1 MDDASRRLR
10 EAFDPERF
18 RALGHQVIDQLADH
32 LAAAEGSQIPALP
45 WRDPDDVLSDWP
57 AMFPGDEP
65 LLDLLARYVAG
76 ANHLHHPGYVGHQVT
91 SPLPEAALSVL
102 TWALLN
108 SGPVVYEMGPASVAI
123 ERAVVGWMT
132 QQLGWPDGADGVFTS
147 GGSAGNLTALLAAR
161 QAKAGYDVWGEGE
174 PGHRGL
180 AVLVAETAHYSV
192 SRALQ
197 VMGLGRRGAVAV
209 ACDEHYR
216 MRPEELQPAFEQ
228 AIADGLKPIAV
239 VASSCC
245 TPTGSFDPL
254 PAIADF
260 CERQDLWLHVD
271 GAHGAPA
278 ILSDAYRHYLDGIER
293 VDSLVWDTHKM
304 MLIPSV
310 STAVLFREGQR
321 SYESFAQSASY
332 LFAGRDPRDE
342 WFNLGTRTLE
352 CTKPALALP
361 LYAALATRGP
371 KFFGDYVT
379 DRFDLGRW
387 FGQRLA
393 EEPGFERPVAP
404 DGNIVCFRWLPPEPV
419 DDRDALQAEI
429 RHRILASGQFHLVQ
443 TQLRNGL
450 HLRVTIINPLTGRE
464 ELEALLAQVRQV
476 GQAVVASGAT
486 DA

>member
-10 EAFDPERF
+10 EAFDPQRF
-18 RALGHQVIDQLADH
+18 RTLGHALIDRLADH
-32 LAAAEGSQIPALP
+32 LVRAEGGEIPALP
-45 WRDPDDVLSDWP
+45 WREPDDILADWP
-57 AMFPGDEP
+57 ARFPGGEALP
-65 LLDLLARYVAG
+65 ELWERYLAG

-102 TWALLN
+102 TAALLN
-108 SGPVVYEMGPASVAI
+108 SGPVVYEMGPAAVAI
-123 ERAVVGWMT
+123 ERAVIGWLT
-132 QQLGWPDGADGVFTS
+132 AQLGWPESADGVFTS

-161 QAKAGYDVWGEGE
+161 QAKAGYDVWSEGE

-209 ACDEHYR
+209 ACDEAYR
-216 MRPEELQPAFEQ
+216 LRPEALAPAYEQ
-228 AIADGLKPIAV
+228 AVTAGLQPIAV

-260 CERQDLWLHVD
+260 CESRDLWLHVD

-278 ILSDAYRHYLDGIER
+278 ILSGAYRHYLDGIER

-304 MLIPSV
+304 MLLPSV
-310 STAVLFREGQR
+310 STAVLFRDGQH
-321 SYESFAQSASY
+321 SYASFAQSASY
-332 LFAGRDPRDE
+332 LFAGRDPREE
-342 WFNLGTRTLE
+342 WYNLGVRTLE

-371 KFFGDYVT
+371 GFFGDYVT
-379 DRFDLGRW
+379 DRFNLGRW

-393 EEPGFERPVAP
+393 DEPDFERPVAP
-404 DGNIVCFRWLPPEPV
+404 DGNIVCFRWLPPDPV
-419 DDRDALQAEI
+419 ADLDTLQAEI
-429 RHRILASGQFHLVQ
+429 RRRILSSGRFHLVQ

-450 HLRVTIINPLTGRE
+450 HLRVTIINPLTGQD
-464 ELEALLAQVRQV
+464 ELEALLAQIREV
-476 GQAVVASGAT
+476 GRAVLAG
-486 DA
+486 

>member
-1 MDDASRRLR
+1 MDDVSAGLR

-18 RALGHQVIDQLADH
+18 RTLGHDLIDRLADH
-32 LAAAEGSQIPALP
+32 LAAAESSRIPALP
-45 WRDPDDVLSDWP
+45 WREPQDILADWP
-57 AMFPGDEP
+57 AEFPAAGSLPE
-65 LLDLLARYVAG
+65 LLSRYVAG

-102 TWALLN
+102 TCALLN
-108 SGPVVYEMGPASVAI
+108 SGPVVYEMGPAAVAM

-132 QQLGWPDGADGVFTS
+132 RQLGWPEGADGVFTS

-197 VMGLGRRGAVAV
+197 VMGLGRRGAVPV
-209 ACDEHYR
+209 ACDESYR
-216 MRPEELQPAFEQ
+216 LRPEALWPAYQ
-228 AIADGLKPIAV
+228 RAMADGLQPIAV

-254 PAIADF
+254 SAVADF
-260 CERQDLWLHVD
+260 CAAHDLWLHID

-278 ILSDAYRHYLDGIER
+278 ILSDTYRHYLDGVDR
-293 VDSLVWDTHKM
+293 ADSLVWDSHKM
-304 MLIPSV
+304 MLIPSI
-310 STAVLFREGQR
+310 STAVLFRDGQR

-342 WFNLGTRTLE
+342 WYNLGVRTLE
-352 CTKPALALP
+352 CTKPALATP
-361 LYAALATRGP
+361 LYVALATRGP
-371 KFFGDYVT
+371 AFFGDYVT
-379 DRFDLGRW
+379 ARFDLGRW

-393 EEPGFERPVAP
+393 DEPDFERPVAP
-404 DGNIVCFRWLPPEPV
+404 DGNIVCFRWLPAVPV
-419 DDRDALQAEI
+419 PDLDALQAEI
-429 RHRILASGQFHLVQ
+429 RRRILASGRFHLVQ
-443 TQLRNGL
+443 TQLRSGL

-464 ELEALLAQVRQV
+464 HLEALLETVRAT
-476 GQAVVASGAT
+476 GLAVIAGR
-486 DA
+486 